1 MKKPY
6 AITLLSLLLL
16 FYKPGNTQ
24 NPDSAIVL
32 IFDSI
37 PALVRSISPFPRF
50 EMKTNMYQVRIFDNF
65 YEHPFNPK
73 AQVWDTIIF
82 LPQSDHIVLSFYYE
96 ITRQPLDYL
105 VRRGDTLKFRFM
117 NGMPYV
123 TVHDK
128 KKEAALN
135 YEYNKI
141 ADHGFRHTRFEW
153 YKEPVTVSKSV
164 NDLLSDKS
172 GLKTQ
177 LYLPAREL
185 LTGEL
190 SVLNSWKELEQECL
204 YMYEFYHDKLT
215 NQIYS
220 MDLAQGQLTA
230 DTIKNILYAN
240 KAKPVSLSYS
250 YFLPVLE
257 MIADSAILKKCTLLR
272 HSNGSDLD
280 YREVYDKANEW
291 VYVNDFYKKQLL
303 YKYLQKIGDK
313 FSLSDLEKYLSKF
326 AEFSKDTL
334 LVKNI
339 KSKFLVADNK
349 MAFSKDSLY
358 MLDAQNRQLSLQQVL
373 NANKGKV
380 VYIDFWASWCFPC
393 RKEMPHAKELWKQFE
408 NKDIVF
414 VYLSVDKTKEEW
426 AGAAATEGLNSR
438 VHNYVVLNAEQSAF
452 LKSIDFGP
460 IPRYLLYD
468 RDGKLVHKNAP
479 GPGSEQI
486 KQGIE
491 AYLKK

>member
-1 MKKPY
+1 
-6 AITLLSLLLL
+6 L
-16 FYKPGNTQ
+16 
-24 NPDSAIVL
+24 
-32 IFDSI
+32 
-37 PALVRSISPFPRF
+37 
-50 EMKTNMYQVRIFDNF
+50 
-65 YEHPFNPK
+65 
-73 AQVWDTIIF
+73 
-82 LPQSDHIVLSFYYE
+82 
-96 ITRQPLDYL
+96 
-105 VRRGDTLKFRFM
+105 
-117 NGMPYV
+117 
-123 TVHDK
+123 
-128 KKEAALN
+128 
-135 YEYNKI
+135 
-141 ADHGFRHTRFEW
+141 

-164 NDLLSDKS
+164 NELLSYKS
-172 GLKTQ
+172 GLENQ
-177 LYLPAREL
+177 FYLPARGL

-190 SVLNSWKELEQECL
+190 SVLNSWKEFKQEFL
-204 YMYEFYHDKLT
+204 HMYEFYHDKLT

-220 MDLAQGQLTA
+220 MDRAQAQLTA

-250 YFLPVLE
+250 YFLPLLE
-257 MIADSAILKKCTLLR
+257 TIADSAILKKATLLR
-272 HSNGSDLD
+272 YSNGSELD
-280 YREVYDKANEW
+280 YREVYDKTNEW
-291 VYVNDFYKKQLL
+291 ADVNDFYKKQLL

-349 MAFSKDSLY
+349 MALSKDSLY

-380 VYIDFWASWCFPC
+380 VYIDFWASWCLPC

-414 VYLSVDKTKEEW
+414 VYLSVDKNKEEW
-426 AGAAATEGLNSR
+426 TGAAATEGLNSR

-468 RDGKLVHKNAP
+468 KDGKLVHKKAP
-479 GPGSEQI
+479 GPGSEEI
-486 KQGIE
+486 KQVIE
-491 AYLKK
+491 TYLKK

>member
-1 MKKPY
+1 MKKPS
-6 AITLLSLLLL
+6 TSLLLL
-16 FYKPGNTQ
+16 LGLLFCKPGNTQ
-24 NPDSAIVL
+24 NQDSAIVL
-32 IFDSI
+32 ILDSI
-37 PALVRSISPFPRF
+37 PTLVRSISPFPKF
-50 EMKTNMYQVRIFDNF
+50 TMETKKYQLTIFDNF
-65 YEHPFNPK
+65 NEHRFNPRPG
-73 AQVWDTIIF
+73 VLDTIIF
-82 LPQSDHIVLSFYYE
+82 LPQSDHTILSFYYE
-96 ITRQPLDYL
+96 ITRQPLDYV
-105 VRRGDTLKFRFM
+105 VRRGDTLGFRFV

-141 ADHGFRHTRFEW
+141 AKHGFRHTPFEL

-164 NDLLSDKS
+164 NELLSYKS
-172 GLKTQ
+172 GLENQ
-177 LYLPAREL
+177 FYLPARGL

-190 SVLNSWKELEQECL
+190 SVLNSWKEFKQEFL
-204 YMYEFYHDKLT
+204 HMYEFYHDKLT

-220 MDLAQGQLTA
+220 MDRAQAQLTA

-250 YFLPVLE
+250 YFLPLLE
-257 MIADSAILKKCTLLR
+257 TIADSAILKKATLLR
-272 HSNGSDLD
+272 YSNGSELD
-280 YREVYDKANEW
+280 YREVYDKTNEW
-291 VYVNDFYKKQLL
+291 ADVNDFYKKQLL
-303 YKYLQKIGDK
+303 FKYLQKIGDK

-349 MAFSKDSLY
+349 MALSKDSLY

-393 RKEMPHAKELWKQFE
+393 RQQMPHAKELWKQFE
-408 NKDIVF
+408 DVVF
-414 VYLSVDKTKEEW
+414 VYLSVDKNKEEW
-426 AGAAATEGLNSR
+426 AGAAAAEGLSSR

-468 RDGKLVHKNAP
+468 KDGKLVHKNAP
-479 GPGSEQI
+479 GPGSEEI
-486 KQGIE
+486 KKVIE
-491 AYLKK
+491 TYLKK